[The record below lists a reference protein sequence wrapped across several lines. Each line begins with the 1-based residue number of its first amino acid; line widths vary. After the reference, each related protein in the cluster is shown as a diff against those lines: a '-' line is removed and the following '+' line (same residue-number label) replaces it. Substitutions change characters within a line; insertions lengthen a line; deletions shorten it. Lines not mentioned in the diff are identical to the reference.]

1 MNELAKNLKQIRTE
15 KNFTQEDLAEA
26 LHVTRQ
32 TVSGWE
38 TGRTEPDIETLTAMA
53 EFLQIDVGS
62 LIQGTVKKSYQAMQ
76 KKYIVWSVILGLIVL
91 GGVAA
96 YLWLKPWII
105 NYQRKTFDVVPQFL
119 YLTGI
124 VPLWHAAGGAFAPCL
139 LSLWLDLRIKKHWN
153 LIALSLGIAAMIP
166 AFVTALQFLLWNLPK
181 NGTSELTLWFPFVMM
196 ESRLLWIVILP
207 FFGGGG
213 LFLGINRAK
222 AKPE

>member
-1 MNELAKNLKQIRTE
+1 MNELAKNLKQIHTE
-15 KNFTQEDLAEA
+15 
-26 LHVTRQ
+26 
-32 TVSGWE
+32 
-38 TGRTEPDIETLTAMA
+38 
-53 EFLQIDVGS
+53 
-62 LIQGTVKKSYQAMQ
+62 KKSYRTMQ

-105 NYQRKTFDVVPQFL
+105 NYQSKTFDVVPQFL

-153 LIALSLGIAAMIP
+153 LIALNLGIAAMIP
-166 AFVTALQFLLWNLPK
+166 AFVTALQLLLWNPPK
-181 NGTSELTLWFPFVMM
+181 SGTSELTLWFPFLFW
-196 ESRLLWIVILP
+196 STWFSQLFCIILP